1 MPRIAGARVTARG
14 AVRSASFGRRGSLL
28 GMTTSPNP
36 HRAFRAPADVIEHAV
51 WLYHCFS
58 LCLRDVELIPAARGL
73 RASYESIRD
82 WGLRFGWLFANALK
96 RRRPQPGDKW
106 FLDE

>member
-1 MPRIAGARVTARG
+1 
-14 AVRSASFGRRGSLL
+14 
-28 GMTTSPNP
+28 MTTSPNP

-106 FLDE
+106 FLASGDRRWIADPEGEAHASLVLLSRD